1 MLEWCFGN
9 YPLEYCNRCIR
20 FLFWEKSVV
29 SFYIEIKPLFMIT
42 RSFYWFHFFVNNQQ
56 NRLYVSVNHLS
67 SDGSHYTPNF
77 FKIETQICQQLCVIC
92 KNDRVHSFN
101 VLLAEYIQL
110 QKLKGSFLVSVAN
123 FTQHIWGQNWIR
135 SENFRKT
142 NKNILFLILTL

>member
-1 MLEWCFGN
+1 MLYVFEWCFGN
-9 YPLEYCNRCIR
+9 YPLEYCCRCMR
-20 FLFWEKSVV
+20 LFWEKSVV
-29 SFYIEIKPLFMIT
+29 SLYIEIKPLFMIT

-56 NRLYVSVNHLS
+56 NRLYIYLS
-67 SDGSHYTPNF
+67 TFCLVRVPLHFWFLQNWNTD
-77 FKIETQICQQLCVIC
+77 ILCVIC

-101 VLLAEYIQL
+101 VLLAEYMQL

-142 NKNILFLILTL
+142 NKNTLFLILTL